1 MYNKK
6 FSYSN
11 YIKNSNDENI
21 KNSIN
26 ISDNDN
32 EYDFLLQKKN
42 TNGFLEEEF
51 DETYK
56 LKNNIENI
64 CGISNSKSIWYVN
77 KNNNNNITNYEEEYD
92 KYGKNFNLLLN
103 NGYNILN
110 KKDENYFD
118 RQFKE
123 VIPSKNEKNNQVY
136 KHSSFYNN
144 FKDDPFSISSFYKL

>member
-6 FSYSN
+6 NYSN

-32 EYDFLLQKKN
+32 EYNFLLQKKN

-64 CGISNSKSIWYVN
+64 CGISNSKSMWYVN

-123 VIPSKNEKNNQVY
+123 VIPSKNEKNNQVN